1 MRRAAHALR
10 TLAVLGVLMAILMP
24 STMSRAGT
32 QAQPLAAESLPG
44 PIGHHG
50 RWVTDADG
58 RVLLLHGVNFVAKV
72 DGETPA
78 EMGFGDDD
86 AEFLADNGF
95 DVVRLGLTAGSIM
108 PSPGVIDTAYL
119 ASFRQTIDTITDHGL
134 LVLVDLHQDG
144 WGPSLGSD
152 GFPEWMT
159 ITHGAENT
167 HTDFPLYYITNPAIQ
182 AAFDSFWG
190 NEPGPESIGIQD
202 RVGTMMAA
210 LADSVADNPGV
221 LGYDLI
227 NEPWPGTVW
236 QDCLTGAQGC
246 PEQDKALDAYN
257 ARMAQAIRTQDSTRL
272 LLGEPYVLFN
282 FGLAPTNITLPSN
295 DPASGMSYHLYTTDP
310 ALEPAVQDFAV
321 QWADDT
327 CGALMNTEFDGA
339 TATAPI
345 DVAAIDRRVNEIDR
359 SLIPWIWW
367 AYNGGIAGDMSQPVG
382 ATPINEPVVNT
393 LVRPHPRAVAGTP
406 LASHLRPRDPGAA
419 VHLFDHPRRRRH
431 LARRNRIG
439 IPGGITH
446 LSRGLRGAGARWHDH
461 VGTQCR
467 GAHRGRECR
476 QHGGHGAGVARRP
489 TRTARGRGVDGGRRR
504 PVRDHTRRTHHSRRR
519 HSAGGRAE
527 LHGLIAPCSRAISG
541 RRLRS
546 SLFRRGGSR

>member
-1 MRRAAHALR
+1 MKRAAHALR
-10 TLAVLGVLMAILMP
+10 TLAVLGVLVAILVP

-32 QAQPLAAESLPG
+32 QAQPLAAEAVPG

-86 AEFLADNGF
+86 AQFLADNGF

-119 ASFRQTIDTITDHGL
+119 ASFRQTIDTITDHDL

-159 ITHGAENT
+159 LTHGAENT
-167 HTDFPLYYITNPAIQ
+167 HTGFPLYYITNPAIQ

-190 NEPGPESIGIQD
+190 NEAGPENVNIQD

-210 LADSVADNPGV
+210 LAQSVGDNPGV
-221 LGYDLI
+221 LGYDLL

-236 QDCLTGAQGC
+236 QPCATDPAGC

-257 ARMAQAIRTQDSTRL
+257 ARMARAIRTQDPTRL

-282 FGLAPTNITLPSN
+282 FGGAPTNITLPGN
-295 DPASGMSYHLYTTDP
+295 DPQSGMSYHLYTADP

-321 QWADDT
+321 QWADNT
-327 CGALMNTEFDGA
+327 CGALMNTEFGA
-339 TATAPI
+339 TT
-345 DVAAIDRRVNEIDR
+345 DVGAIDREVNEIDG

-367 AYNGGIAGDMSQPVG
+367 AYNENFAGDMSQPVG

-406 LASHLRPRDPGAA
+406 WLHHYDL
-419 VHLFDHPRRRRH
+419 
-431 LARRNRIG
+431 
-439 IPGGITH
+439 
-446 LSRGLRGAGARWHDH
+446 
-461 VGTQCR
+461 GTRSMQFTYSTT
-467 GAHRGRECR
+467 
-476 QHGGHGAGVARRP
+476 P
-489 TRTARGRGVDGGRRR
+489 VDGGTWPAGTETEFQVASRTYPEGYDARVLGGTITSAPDAEVLTVAANAGSTEVTVLVWPAGQPEP
-504 PVRDHTRRTHHSRRR
+504 PVVAVSMVAVDDPCATTPD
-519 HSAGGRAE
+519 
-527 LHGLIAPCSRAISG
+527 APITPVADTQPAVEPNFTG
-541 RRLRS
+541 
-546 SLFRRGGSR
+546 